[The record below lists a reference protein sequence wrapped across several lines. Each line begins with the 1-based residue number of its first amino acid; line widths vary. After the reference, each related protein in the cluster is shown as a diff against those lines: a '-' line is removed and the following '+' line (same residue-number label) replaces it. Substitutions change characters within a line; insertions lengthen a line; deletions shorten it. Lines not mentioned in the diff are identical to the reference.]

1 MLIRVL
7 ILVSVINLH
16 YNINAIKKI
25 KESPFL
31 KKQAPNC
38 PGTHDSINGV
48 CLFIYSLFLALIFY
62 MLASKCSG
70 HLVLVIL
77 PANKLLQCIPVSTCS
92 AGKIPLLNN

>member
-31 KKQAPNC
+31 KKTGP
-38 PGTHDSINGV
+38 
-48 CLFIYSLFLALIFY
+48 
-62 MLASKCSG
+62 
-70 HLVLVIL
+70 
-77 PANKLLQCIPVSTCS
+77 
-92 AGKIPLLNN
+92 

>member
-7 ILVSVINLH
+7 ILVSVINSH

-48 CLFIYSLFLALIFY
+48 CIFY
-62 MLASKCSG
+62 LFRVSCFS
-70 HLVLVIL
+70 
-77 PANKLLQCIPVSTCS
+77 LLYARQ
-92 AGKIPLLNN
+92 